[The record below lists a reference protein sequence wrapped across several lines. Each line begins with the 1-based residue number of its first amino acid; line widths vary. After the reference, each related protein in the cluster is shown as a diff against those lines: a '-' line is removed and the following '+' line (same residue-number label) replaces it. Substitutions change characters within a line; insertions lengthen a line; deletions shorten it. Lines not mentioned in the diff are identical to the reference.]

1 MHRTPGSN
9 SNSRSRVILA
19 IVLGLGLHGTGVPG
33 WVHPAAAATP
43 YKLPPREIVDILDAP
58 APPAVWPSP
67 DGSAALL
74 VDLETAPP
82 IELLSRPFLK
92 LAGVRVDPAIAARR
106 REFRFLRLR
115 LQDLRT
121 GAVARAV
128 TLPTGSTFSAP
139 QWSYDGERF
148 AFLRDAVDGVE
159 LWVCDAK
166 SLAARVVPGVHVN
179 DVLGNPLRWSRDN
192 RHILV
197 RAVPAGRGPAPAG
210 SRVPSGPDVQET
222 AGKTS
227 RMATFRDLLEN
238 GHDEELFE
246 YYATSQLLRVDAK
259 SLTAE
264 PVGAPGL
271 LESVALAPNGEY
283 LLVDRILRPFSFRVQ
298 YDSFAHAIEV
308 WGRDG
313 KVLATVAQLPVADE
327 VPQQGVATGV
337 REVEWQ
343 PLHPASL
350 VWAEALDGGDPMAKV
365 PHRDR
370 VMRLDVRGV
379 LGKDPAGELAAQGRE
394 LLRVKE
400 RFAGIEW
407 TGRRDQAM
415 IDEYDR
421 GRRWQT
427 TWLVSFAIAG
437 GAQRK
442 IFDRNINDAYAD
454 PGTAVLQ
461 VRPNG
466 EAVMRQDGD
475 FIYLSGRGST
485 PKGDRPFLDRM
496 NLRSLEKARLF
507 QCGEKSDERF
517 LAFVSSTRI
526 LTTYQSRTEPPNQYL
541 VDLLGKRRVKL
552 TDYADPAPQMTGIE
566 KRLLKYHRADGT
578 PLTAFLYLPPGYQPG
593 TRIPMMLWAYPR
605 EFSDAGTAGQVR
617 GSENGFVR
625 LTGASHLFF
634 LAAGYAVLDDPTMP
648 VLGDPETMN
657 DTYVEQIVAAA
668 KAAVDTV
675 VAMGIADPDRI
686 GIGGHSYGAFM
697 TANLLAHSD
706 LFAAGI
712 ARSGAYNRTLTPF
725 GFQSERRSFWEAPEV
740 YMNVSPFRYAS
751 KINEPILLIHGE
763 EDTNSG
769 TFPIQSERM
778 FQALQGNGATA
789 RLVMLPFEG
798 HGYRARESVL
808 HTLAEMLDWAN
819 QWVKDRP
826 AGAVQ
831 ESKR

>member
-1 MHRTPGSN
+1 
-9 SNSRSRVILA
+9 
-19 IVLGLGLHGTGVPG
+19 
-33 WVHPAAAATP
+33 
-43 YKLPPREIVDILDAP
+43 
-58 APPAVWPSP
+58 
-67 DGSAALL
+67 
-74 VDLETAPP
+74 
-82 IELLSRPFLK
+82 
-92 LAGVRVDPAIAARR
+92 
-106 REFRFLRLR
+106 
-115 LQDLRT
+115 
-121 GAVARAV
+121 
-128 TLPTGSTFSAP
+128 
-139 QWSYDGERF
+139 
-148 AFLRDAVDGVE
+148 
-159 LWVCDAK
+159 
-166 SLAARVVPGVHVN
+166 
-179 DVLGNPLRWSRDN
+179 
-192 RHILV
+192 
-197 RAVPAGRGPAPAG
+197 
-210 SRVPSGPDVQET
+210 
-222 AGKTS
+222 
-227 RMATFRDLLEN
+227 
-238 GHDEELFE
+238 
-246 YYATSQLLRVDAK
+246 
-259 SLTAE
+259 
-264 PVGAPGL
+264 
-271 LESVALAPNGEY
+271 
-283 LLVDRILRPFSFRVQ
+283 
-298 YDSFAHAIEV
+298 
-308 WGRDG
+308 
-313 KVLATVAQLPVADE
+313 
-327 VPQQGVATGV
+327 
-337 REVEWQ
+337 
-343 PLHPASL
+343 
-350 VWAEALDGGDPMAKV
+350 
-365 PHRDR
+365 
-370 VMRLDVRGV
+370 MR
-379 LGKDPAGELAAQGRE
+379 
-394 LLRVKE
+394 
-400 RFAGIEW
+400 
-407 TGRRDQAM
+407 
-415 IDEYDR
+415 
-421 GRRWQT
+421 
-427 TWLVSFAIAG
+427 
-437 GAQRK
+437 
-442 IFDRNINDAYAD
+442 
-454 PGTAVLQ
+454 

-466 EAVMRQDGD
+466 EVVMRQDGD

-496 NLRSLEKARLF
+496 NLRSLDKVRLF
-507 QCGEKSDERF
+507 QSAEKSDERF

-566 KRLLKYHRADGT
+566 KRLLKYHRGDGT

-625 LTGASHLFF
+625 LAGASHLFF
-634 LAAGYAVLDDPTMP
+634 LAQGYAVLDDPTMP

-725 GFQSERRSFWEAPEV
+725 GFQSERRSFWEAPDV

-808 HTLAEMLDWAN
+808 HTLAEMTDWAN

-826 AGAVQ
+826 ASAVQ